1 MTRINNTLLGPA
13 EKRALH
19 FLASRT
25 PGWIGP
31 NGLTFIGIMGA
42 VFVFIGYALSSINHH
57 LLWLA
62 VFGWGVNWYG
72 DSLDGSLAR
81 YRKTEKPHFGFFID
95 HLSDTIS
102 ILIIGLGFGLSPYVR
117 FDLALL
123 LIIAYF
129 MLSIQTYVL
138 DCATGVFEISY
149 TKLGATEFRLMAII
163 FSFILYLFKF
173 PDITIR
179 QQIVSVIDLL
189 AMIPLS
195 VMVILFINAFLKNA
209 VRLYREDNHKA
220 SGPT

>member
-62 VFGWGVNWYG
+62 VFGWVVNWYG

-81 YRKTEKPHFGFFID
+81 YRKIEKPHFGFFID

>member
-1 MTRINNTLLGPA
+1 MTRVNDTLFGPA
-13 EKRALH
+13 EKKALH

-25 PGWIGP
+25 PGWISP
-31 NGLTFIGIMGA
+31 NGLTFIGIIGA
-42 VFVFIGYALSSINHH
+42 VLVFIGYTFSAVSHYF
-57 LLWLA
+57 LWLA
-62 VFGWGVNWYG
+62 MCGWVVNWYG

-81 YRKTEKPHFGFFID
+81 YRKIEKPHFGFYID

-129 MLSIQTYVL
+129 LLSIQTYVL

-163 FSFILYLFKF
+163 LTFIIYLFPF
-173 PDITIR
+173 PRITIA
-179 QQIVSVIDLL
+179 QKEYSVIDLISL
-189 AMIPLS
+189 VPLVIMILLF
-195 VMVILFINAFLKNA
+195 VISFRKNA
-209 VRLYREDNHKA
+209 VRLFMKDNQD
-220 SGPT
+220 